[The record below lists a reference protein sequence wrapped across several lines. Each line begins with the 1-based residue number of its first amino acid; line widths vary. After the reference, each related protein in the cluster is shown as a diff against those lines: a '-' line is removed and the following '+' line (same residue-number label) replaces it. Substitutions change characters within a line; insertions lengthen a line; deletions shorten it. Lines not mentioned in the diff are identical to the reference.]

1 MKYIV
6 LLRGININEKNKISM
21 NELKIELEKKYN
33 NVMTYLNSGN
43 IILESFEI
51 KKNITNQILKI
62 INDKFNLKIPIHI
75 LTFDEL
81 NNIFENIPSW
91 IKMKDKAFYNN
102 IIFIIPPANYINVY
116 NQLGKIS
123 ENIEMVKEYNNVVV
137 SEVNTDKS
145 PNIRN
150 QYHLKG
156 KYDAKVSVIFYNNGT
171 LMVQGCI
178 TSFYVEFITEVLQAI
193 SSIPSEAIEEVF
205 AIQARAGYAL
215 DNDLSKYIGNREH
228 IDGSVIENFI
238 NTSINLANSAVKVD
252 DYGCY
257 TFGILKALDAVLR
270 TRLLEDAPDFDEYGT
285 YFQKNNSGA
294 YCFKSGIGTYDNN
307 LHLKQALEQGYS
319 FFNQHRHSTFHV
331 DSFNVETS
339 RTLEY
344 DEAVNIIKDCLVIIN
359 NICNNW

>member
-1 MKYIV
+1 LQTNLNVMATKKYSLAIEKIDEVAKEFIAARPAYTLHIKECNQGKQKQIEIINIKNQEKSTLNCFITGGQVSHNIQGKNGTLNGICKDCWEYIV
-6 LLRGININEKNKISM
+6 EQTAIPDMDQKCFKLKGVRSDDFDTLIS
-21 NELKIELEKKYN
+21 
-33 NVMTYLNSGN
+33 
-43 IILESFEI
+43 
-51 KKNITNQILKI
+51 
-62 INDKFNLKIPIHI
+62 
-75 LTFDEL
+75 
-81 NNIFENIPSW
+81 
-91 IKMKDKAFYNN
+91 A
-102 IIFIIPPANYINVY
+102 
-116 NQLGKIS
+116 
-123 ENIEMVKEYNNVVV
+123 VKEYNNVVV

-252 DYGCY
+252 DYGC
-257 TFGILKALDAVLR
+257 ILLA
-270 TRLLEDAPDFDEYGT
+270 F
-285 YFQKNNSGA
+285 
-294 YCFKSGIGTYDNN
+294 
-307 LHLKQALEQGYS
+307 
-319 FFNQHRHSTFHV
+319 
-331 DSFNVETS
+331 
-339 RTLEY
+339 
-344 DEAVNIIKDCLVIIN
+344 
-359 NICNNW
+359 

>member
-1 MKYIV
+1 MATKKYSLAIEKIDEVAKEFIAARPAYTLHIKECNQGKQKQIEIINIKNQEKSTLNCFITGGQVSHNIQGKNGTLNGICKDCWEYIV
-6 LLRGININEKNKISM
+6 EQTAIPDMDQKCFKLKGVRSDDFDTLIS
-21 NELKIELEKKYN
+21 
-33 NVMTYLNSGN
+33 
-43 IILESFEI
+43 
-51 KKNITNQILKI
+51 
-62 INDKFNLKIPIHI
+62 
-75 LTFDEL
+75 
-81 NNIFENIPSW
+81 
-91 IKMKDKAFYNN
+91 A
-102 IIFIIPPANYINVY
+102 
-116 NQLGKIS
+116 
-123 ENIEMVKEYNNVVV
+123 VKEYNNVVV

-252 DYGCY
+252 DY
-257 TFGILKALDAVLR
+257 
-270 TRLLEDAPDFDEYGT
+270 
-285 YFQKNNSGA
+285 
-294 YCFKSGIGTYDNN
+294 CFKSGIGTYDNN